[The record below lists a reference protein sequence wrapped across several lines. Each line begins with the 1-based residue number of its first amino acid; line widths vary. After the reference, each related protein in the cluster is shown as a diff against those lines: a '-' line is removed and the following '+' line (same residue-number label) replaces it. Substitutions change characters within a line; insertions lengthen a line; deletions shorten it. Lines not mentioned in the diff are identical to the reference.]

1 MERNALLKFGINI
14 ASITN
19 GIKGLRYFMAETFL
33 GDLTQVKL
41 FDILKPLFSDKK
53 TGKVVF
59 KGKEGGELYLELGNI
74 THARTNNAIGEFAFF
89 TLMGLKVG
97 KASFEPDEVPSE
109 RTISM
114 STEQLILNWSSQKQW
129 DKIREVVPSSHTIF
143 HTLPQK
149 SLESINV
156 SVEQWNVSALCNGTK
171 TVSEIAEALNWDEFK
186 TSKAIYQLVQLGL
199 LERVEGQKPIKKK
212 LISNGFFPMVETEL
226 KKVIGAMA
234 PFIISDKLSDLHE
247 TKESLSQDQVSS
259 FIEAL
264 SEEISDDLMK
274 KEFLRVMTNYLFAD
288 KKRS

>member
-1 MERNALLKFGINI
+1 LPKIGINI
-14 ASITN
+14 ASTN
-19 GIKGLRYFMAETFL
+19 NELRGLGYFMPETFL

-53 TGKVVF
+53 TGKIIF
-59 KGKEGGELYLELGNI
+59 KGKEGGELFLELGNI
-74 THARTNNAIGEFAFF
+74 THARTNSSVGEYAFF

-97 KASFEPDEVPSE
+97 KASFEPDEIPSE
-109 RTISM
+109 RTISI

-129 DKIREVVPSSHTIF
+129 NKIKEIVPSPHTIF
-143 HTLPQK
+143 RALPQK
-149 SLESINV
+149 SPESINL
-156 SVEQWNVSALCNGTK
+156 SAEQWNVSALCNGTK

-186 TSKAIYQLVQLGL
+186 TSKAVFQLVQLGL
-199 LERVEGQKPIKKK
+199 LERAEDRKPTKKK
-212 LISNGFFPMVETEL
+212 LISNGFFLMVETEM

-247 TKESLSQDQVSS
+247 TKESLSHDQAPS

-264 SEEISDDLMK
+264 SEEISDNLMK
-274 KEFLRVMTNYLFAD
+274 KEFLRVMTDYLFAD